1 MSLEIS
7 ERAIPAPLERRAER
21 RRPRLR
27 RVNHE
32 YPPSPGLV
40 NAGRIALF
48 VSAIGLWEAL
58 ARAHVINPF
67 LWSMPSLIAH
77 EFVRTL
83 RDGSLFNDAS
93 YTFTSTIAGF
103 AIGTSAGSLI
113 GLSFWWSTYYAKVM
127 EPFLIVFEGIPKL
140 ALAPI
145 VVLVLGLGIES
156 KIGMAVALTIVVS
169 ALTTYSGMR
178 AVDRDLVRMVF
189 SLGAS
194 RWQVFFKVIVPGT
207 FPATLSALRI
217 NIGLALAGAIVG
229 EFIGSQRG
237 LGRAIAY
244 AGQTYNIALIWSGV
258 FTLSLLSI
266 VLYVVTAWLET
277 TLLRRFLHQGK

>member
-1 MSLEIS
+1 MSVEATEIS
-7 ERAIPAPLERRAER
+7 LKPLARRTRART
-21 RRPRLR
+21 PRLR
-27 RVNHE
+27 RVYHE
-32 YPPSPGLV
+32 HPPSGLLV
-40 NAGRIALF
+40 NLGRVALF
-48 VSAIGLWEAL
+48 AGAVSLWEIL
-58 ARAHVINPF
+58 ARLHVISPF
-67 LWSMPSLIAH
+67 LWSMPSAIAH
-77 EFVRTL
+77 EFWRTL
-83 RDGSLFNDAS
+83 RDGSLLSDAS

-103 AIGTSAGSLI
+103 AIGTTAGSLI

-194 RWQVFFKVIVPGT
+194 RWQVFSKVIVPGT
-207 FPATLSALRI
+207 FPAMLSALRI

-237 LGRAIAY
+237 LGRAIEY

-266 VLYVVTAWLET
+266 VLYLVTAWLEAN
-277 TLLRRFLHQGK
+277 LLRRFLHQGK